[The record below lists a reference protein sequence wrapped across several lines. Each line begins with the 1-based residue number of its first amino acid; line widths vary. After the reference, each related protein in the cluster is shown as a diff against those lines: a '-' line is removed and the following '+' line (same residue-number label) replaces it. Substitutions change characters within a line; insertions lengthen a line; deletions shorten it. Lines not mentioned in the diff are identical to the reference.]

1 MKKTFVTYQ
10 VVAAYAKA
18 MQQIVEQNMTSEEAR
33 DVLETIEHLRD
44 NLQGQPFPN
53 AVFDAERDANEK
65 TEHARLWLSKAAVYA
80 LDLRFHLKATED
92 EAFGDFSDYI
102 EDEVNN
108 LNYYLDQLANLVKY
122 FA

>member
-1 MKKTFVTYQ
+1 MKKTFVNFQ

-18 MQQIVEQNMTSEEAR
+18 MQDILGPNMNSDEAR
-33 DVLETIEHLRD
+33 DIHETIENLRENIQLNEGGD
-44 NLQGQPFPN
+44 PDERNKK
-53 AVFDAERDANEK
+53 AFDI
-65 TEHARLWLSKAAVYA
+65 LSKAEVYA

-108 LNYYLDQLANLVKY
+108 LSILLGKLADLD
-122 FA
+122 